1 MLSSRKKS
9 CYFKRNNIQEIDYK
23 DVKLLTKFI
32 NDQGKI
38 TPRRVTGTSSKVIL
52 KEDVQNL
59 GQQGDVVEVK
69 SGYARNYLMPQKL
82 AILFTKQQKK
92 SIEEAQRVEERKLE
106 REKDQLESV
115 LKQVEDLSLSLK
127 MQSEEDSKLF
137 GSVTKLD
144 IVKLLEENGITV
156 DKKYV
161 DLSSPIK
168 TLGEHK
174 VNIMFTKEMSASF
187 TLTVEKED

>member
-1 MLSSRKKS
+1 M
-9 CYFKRNNIQEIDYK
+9 
-23 DVKLLTKFI
+23 
-32 NDQGKI
+32 
-38 TPRRVTGTSSKVIL
+38 KVIL
-52 KEDVQNL
+52 KEDVHNL

-69 SGYARNYLMPQKL
+69 AGYARNYLMPQKL

-106 REKDQLESV
+106 REKGQLESV
-115 LKQVEDLSLSLK
+115 LKQVEALSLSIR

-144 IVKLLEENGITV
+144 IVKLLEENGITI
-156 DKKYV
+156 DKKYI

-174 VNIMFTKEMSASF
+174 VNIVFNKEMSSSF
-187 TLTVEKED
+187 VLTIEKED

>member
-1 MLSSRKKS
+1 M
-9 CYFKRNNIQEIDYK
+9 
-23 DVKLLTKFI
+23 
-32 NDQGKI
+32 
-38 TPRRVTGTSSKVIL
+38 KVIL

-92 SIEEAQRVEERKLE
+92 SIEEAQIVEKRKLE

-115 LKQVEDLSLSLK
+115 LKQVKDLNLSLK
-127 MQSEEDSKLF
+127 MQSEEDNKLF

-144 IVKLLEENGITV
+144 IVKLLDENGITI
-156 DKKYV
+156 DKKYI

-174 VNIMFTKEMSASF
+174 VNIVFTKEMSGSF
-187 TLTVEKED
+187 TLAVEKED

>member
-1 MLSSRKKS
+1 M
-9 CYFKRNNIQEIDYK
+9 
-23 DVKLLTKFI
+23 
-32 NDQGKI
+32 
-38 TPRRVTGTSSKVIL
+38 KVIL
-52 KEDVQNL
+52 KEDVHNL

-69 SGYARNYLMPQKL
+69 PGYARNYLMPQKL

-144 IVKLLEENGITV
+144 IVKLLEENGITIN
-156 DKKYV
+156 KKYV

-174 VNIMFTKEMSASF
+174 VNIVFTKEMSASF

>member
-1 MLSSRKKS
+1 M
-9 CYFKRNNIQEIDYK
+9 
-23 DVKLLTKFI
+23 
-32 NDQGKI
+32 
-38 TPRRVTGTSSKVIL
+38 KVIL

-69 SGYARNYLMPQKL
+69 PGYARNYLMPQKL

-106 REKDQLESV
+106 REKNQLESV

-144 IVKLLEENGITV
+144 IVKLLEENGVTI
-156 DKKYV
+156 DKNMLIYLPQLK
-161 DLSSPIK
+161 L
-168 TLGEHK
+168 
-174 VNIMFTKEMSASF
+174 
-187 TLTVEKED
+187 

>member
-1 MLSSRKKS
+1 M
-9 CYFKRNNIQEIDYK
+9 
-23 DVKLLTKFI
+23 
-32 NDQGKI
+32 
-38 TPRRVTGTSSKVIL
+38 KVIL

-69 SGYARNYLMPQKL
+69 PGYARNYLMPQKL

-106 REKDQLESV
+106 REKSHLESV
-115 LKQVEDLSLSLK
+115 LKQIEELSLSLK
-127 MQSEEDSKLF
+127 MQSEEDNKLF

-144 IVKLLEENGITV
+144 IVKLLEENGITI

-174 VNIMFTKEMSASF
+174 VNIVFTKEMSASF

>member
-1 MLSSRKKS
+1 M
-9 CYFKRNNIQEIDYK
+9 
-23 DVKLLTKFI
+23 
-32 NDQGKI
+32 
-38 TPRRVTGTSSKVIL
+38 KVIL

-92 SIEEAQRVEERKLE
+92 SIDEAHRVEERKLE

-144 IVKLLEENGITV
+144 IVKLLEENGITI

-174 VNIMFTKEMSASF
+174 VNIMFTKEMSGSF

>member
-1 MLSSRKKS
+1 M
-9 CYFKRNNIQEIDYK
+9 
-23 DVKLLTKFI
+23 
-32 NDQGKI
+32 
-38 TPRRVTGTSSKVIL
+38 KVIL

-106 REKDQLESV
+106 REKDQLELV

-144 IVKLLEENGITV
+144 IVKLLEENGITI

-174 VNIMFTKEMSASF
+174 VNIVFTREMSASF

>member
-1 MLSSRKKS
+1 M
-9 CYFKRNNIQEIDYK
+9 
-23 DVKLLTKFI
+23 
-32 NDQGKI
+32 
-38 TPRRVTGTSSKVIL
+38 KVIL

-115 LKQVEDLSLSLK
+115 LKQVKDLSLSLK

>member
-1 MLSSRKKS
+1 M
-9 CYFKRNNIQEIDYK
+9 
-23 DVKLLTKFI
+23 
-32 NDQGKI
+32 
-38 TPRRVTGTSSKVIL
+38 KVIL

-69 SGYARNYLMPQKL
+69 PGYARNYLMPQKL

-127 MQSEEDSKLF
+127 MQSEEDNKLF

-156 DKKYV
+156 DKKYI

-174 VNIMFTKEMSASF
+174 VNIVFTKEMSASF

>member
-1 MLSSRKKS
+1 MVQTLFLKKS
-9 CYFKRNNIQEIDYK
+9 EKIFLR
-23 DVKLLTKFI
+23 I
-32 NDQGKI
+32 NYI
-38 TPRRVTGTSSKVIL
+38 KV
-52 KEDVQNL
+52 
-59 GQQGDVVEVK
+59 GVEVK

-92 SIEEAQRVEERKLE
+92 SIEQAQIVEKRKLE

-115 LKQVEDLSLSLK
+115 LKKVEDLNLSLK
-127 MQSEEDSKLF
+127 MQSEEDNKLF

-144 IVKLLEENGITV
+144 IVKLLEENGITI
-156 DKKYV
+156 DKKYI

-174 VNIMFTKEMSASF
+174 VNIVFTKEMSGSF
-187 TLTVEKED
+187 TLAVEKED

>member
-1 MLSSRKKS
+1 M
-9 CYFKRNNIQEIDYK
+9 
-23 DVKLLTKFI
+23 
-32 NDQGKI
+32 
-38 TPRRVTGTSSKVIL
+38 KVIL

-92 SIEEAQRVEERKLE
+92 SIDEAQRVEERKLE

-144 IVKLLEENGITV
+144 IVKLLEENGVTI
-156 DKKYV
+156 DKKYI

>member
-1 MLSSRKKS
+1 M
-9 CYFKRNNIQEIDYK
+9 
-23 DVKLLTKFI
+23 
-32 NDQGKI
+32 
-38 TPRRVTGTSSKVIL
+38 KVIL

-69 SGYARNYLMPQKL
+69 PGYARNYLMQQKL

-92 SIEEAQRVEERKLE
+92 SIEEAQIVEKRKLE

-115 LKQVEDLSLSLK
+115 FKQVEDLNLSLK
-127 MQSEEDSKLF
+127 MQSEEDNKLF

-144 IVKLLEENGITV
+144 IVKLLEENGITI
-156 DKKYV
+156 DKKYI

-174 VNIMFTKEMSASF
+174 VNIVFTKEMSGSF
-187 TLTVEKED
+187 TLAVEKED

>member
-1 MLSSRKKS
+1 M
-9 CYFKRNNIQEIDYK
+9 
-23 DVKLLTKFI
+23 
-32 NDQGKI
+32 
-38 TPRRVTGTSSKVIL
+38 KVIL

-69 SGYARNYLMPQKL
+69 SGYARNYLMPQKR

>member
-1 MLSSRKKS
+1 M
-9 CYFKRNNIQEIDYK
+9 
-23 DVKLLTKFI
+23 
-32 NDQGKI
+32 
-38 TPRRVTGTSSKVIL
+38 KVIL

-115 LKQVEDLSLSLK
+115 LKQVENLSLSLK

-144 IVKLLEENGITV
+144 IVKLLEENGITI

>member
-1 MLSSRKKS
+1 M
-9 CYFKRNNIQEIDYK
+9 
-23 DVKLLTKFI
+23 
-32 NDQGKI
+32 
-38 TPRRVTGTSSKVIL
+38 KVIL

-69 SGYARNYLMPQKL
+69 PGYARNYLMPQKL

-115 LKQVEDLSLSLK
+115 LKQIEDLSLSLK

>member
-1 MLSSRKKS
+1 M
-9 CYFKRNNIQEIDYK
+9 
-23 DVKLLTKFI
+23 
-32 NDQGKI
+32 
-38 TPRRVTGTSSKVIL
+38 KVIL

-69 SGYARNYLMPQKL
+69 PGYARNYLMPQKL

-92 SIEEAQRVEERKLE
+92 NIEEAQIVEKRKLE

-115 LKQVEDLSLSLK
+115 LKQVEDLNLSLK
-127 MQSEEDSKLF
+127 MQSEEDNKLF

-144 IVKLLEENGITV
+144 IVKLLEENGITI
-156 DKKYV
+156 DKKYI

-174 VNIMFTKEMSASF
+174 VNIVFTKEMSGSF
-187 TLTVEKED
+187 TLAAEKED

>member
-1 MLSSRKKS
+1 M
-9 CYFKRNNIQEIDYK
+9 
-23 DVKLLTKFI
+23 
-32 NDQGKI
+32 
-38 TPRRVTGTSSKVIL
+38 KVIL

-69 SGYARNYLMPQKL
+69 PGYARNYLMPQKL

-127 MQSEEDSKLF
+127 MQSEEDNKLF

-144 IVKLLEENGITV
+144 IVKLLEENGITI

>member
-1 MLSSRKKS
+1 M
-9 CYFKRNNIQEIDYK
+9 
-23 DVKLLTKFI
+23 
-32 NDQGKI
+32 
-38 TPRRVTGTSSKVIL
+38 KVIL

-92 SIEEAQRVEERKLE
+92 SIDEAHKVEERKLE

-187 TLTVEKED
+187 TLTVEKQD

>member
-1 MLSSRKKS
+1 M
-9 CYFKRNNIQEIDYK
+9 
-23 DVKLLTKFI
+23 
-32 NDQGKI
+32 
-38 TPRRVTGTSSKVIL
+38 KVIL

-69 SGYARNYLMPQKL
+69 PGYARNYLMPQKL
-82 AILFTKQQKK
+82 ATLFTKQQKK
-92 SIEEAQRVEERKLE
+92 SIEEAQIVEKRKLE

-115 LKQVEDLSLSLK
+115 LKQVEDLNLSLK
-127 MQSEEDSKLF
+127 MQSEEDDKLF

-144 IVKLLEENGITV
+144 IVKLLEENGITI
-156 DKKYV
+156 DKKYI

-174 VNIMFTKEMSASF
+174 VNIVFTKEMSASLI
-187 TLTVEKED
+187 LTVEKED

>member
-1 MLSSRKKS
+1 M
-9 CYFKRNNIQEIDYK
+9 
-23 DVKLLTKFI
+23 
-32 NDQGKI
+32 
-38 TPRRVTGTSSKVIL
+38 KVIL

-92 SIEEAQRVEERKLE
+92 SIDEAQRVEERKLE

-115 LKQVEDLSLSLK
+115 LKQVEDRSLSLK

-144 IVKLLEENGITV
+144 IVKLLEESGITI

-174 VNIMFTKEMSASF
+174 VNIVFTKEMSASF

>member
-1 MLSSRKKS
+1 M
-9 CYFKRNNIQEIDYK
+9 
-23 DVKLLTKFI
+23 
-32 NDQGKI
+32 
-38 TPRRVTGTSSKVIL
+38 KVIL

-92 SIEEAQRVEERKLE
+92 SIDEAQRVEERKLE

-115 LKQVEDLSLSLK
+115 LKQVEDLRLSLK

-144 IVKLLEENGITV
+144 IVKLLEENGITI

-174 VNIMFTKEMSASF
+174 VNIVFTKEMSASF

>member
-1 MLSSRKKS
+1 M
-9 CYFKRNNIQEIDYK
+9 
-23 DVKLLTKFI
+23 
-32 NDQGKI
+32 
-38 TPRRVTGTSSKVIL
+38 KVIL

-92 SIEEAQRVEERKLE
+92 IIEEAQIVEKRKLE

-115 LKQVEDLSLSLK
+115 LKQVEDLNLSLK
-127 MQSEEDSKLF
+127 MQSEEDDKLF

-144 IVKLLEENGITV
+144 IVKLLEENGITI
-156 DKKYV
+156 DKKYI

-174 VNIMFTKEMSASF
+174 VNIVFTKEMSGSF
-187 TLTVEKED
+187 TLAVEKED

>member
-1 MLSSRKKS
+1 M
-9 CYFKRNNIQEIDYK
+9 
-23 DVKLLTKFI
+23 
-32 NDQGKI
+32 
-38 TPRRVTGTSSKVIL
+38 KVIL

-174 VNIMFTKEMSASF
+174 VNIMFKKEMSASF

>member
-1 MLSSRKKS
+1 M
-9 CYFKRNNIQEIDYK
+9 
-23 DVKLLTKFI
+23 
-32 NDQGKI
+32 
-38 TPRRVTGTSSKVIL
+38 KVIL

-82 AILFTKQQKK
+82 AILFTNQQKK

-106 REKDQLESV
+106 REKDQLELV

-144 IVKLLEENGITV
+144 IVKLLEENGITL

-174 VNIMFTKEMSASF
+174 VNIVFTKEMSASF

>member
-1 MLSSRKKS
+1 M
-9 CYFKRNNIQEIDYK
+9 
-23 DVKLLTKFI
+23 
-32 NDQGKI
+32 
-38 TPRRVTGTSSKVIL
+38 KVIL

-69 SGYARNYLMPQKL
+69 SGYARNYLMPQRL
-82 AILFTKQQKK
+82 AILFTRQQKK

-115 LKQVEDLSLSLK
+115 LKQVEALSLSLK
-127 MQSEEDSKLF
+127 MQSEEDNKLF

-144 IVKLLEENGITV
+144 VVKLLEENGITI

>member
-1 MLSSRKKS
+1 M
-9 CYFKRNNIQEIDYK
+9 
-23 DVKLLTKFI
+23 
-32 NDQGKI
+32 
-38 TPRRVTGTSSKVIL
+38 KVIL

-69 SGYARNYLMPQKL
+69 PGYARNYLMPQKL

-127 MQSEEDSKLF
+127 MQSEKDSKLF

-144 IVKLLEENGITV
+144 IVKLLEENGITI

-174 VNIMFTKEMSASF
+174 VNIVFTEEMSASF

>member
-1 MLSSRKKS
+1 M
-9 CYFKRNNIQEIDYK
+9 
-23 DVKLLTKFI
+23 
-32 NDQGKI
+32 
-38 TPRRVTGTSSKVIL
+38 KVIL

-115 LKQVEDLSLSLK
+115 LKKVEDLSLSLK

-137 GSVTKLD
+137 GSVTKID
-144 IVKLLEENGITV
+144 IVKLLEENGITI

-174 VNIMFTKEMSASF
+174 VNIVFTEEMSASF

>member
-1 MLSSRKKS
+1 M
-9 CYFKRNNIQEIDYK
+9 
-23 DVKLLTKFI
+23 
-32 NDQGKI
+32 
-38 TPRRVTGTSSKVIL
+38 KVIL

-115 LKQVEDLSLSLK
+115 LKKVEDLSLSLK

-144 IVKLLEENGITV
+144 IVKLLEENGITI

-174 VNIMFTKEMSASF
+174 VNIVFTKEMSASF

>member
-1 MLSSRKKS
+1 M
-9 CYFKRNNIQEIDYK
+9 
-23 DVKLLTKFI
+23 
-32 NDQGKI
+32 
-38 TPRRVTGTSSKVIL
+38 KVIL

-92 SIEEAQRVEERKLE
+92 SIDEAHRVEERKLE

-115 LKQVEDLSLSLK
+115 LKQVKDLNLSLK

-144 IVKLLEENGITV
+144 IVKLLEENGITI

>member
-1 MLSSRKKS
+1 M
-9 CYFKRNNIQEIDYK
+9 
-23 DVKLLTKFI
+23 
-32 NDQGKI
+32 
-38 TPRRVTGTSSKVIL
+38 KVIL

-144 IVKLLEENGITV
+144 IVKLLEENGITI

-174 VNIMFTKEMSASF
+174 INIVFTKEMFGSF
-187 TLTVEKED
+187 MLTVEKED